1 MTGFSTEAT
10 ALQANGSL
18 TRQRRFRD
26 FESDDIALQA
36 ELQGNLKTGAIE
48 HELLLG
54 VESFRFHMG
63 SLMLRANPTTTAP
76 YAINIYNPVY
86 GQAQPTPTAN
96 TDTLEHQRNT
106 AFYLQDAIRLAP
118 DWRLVAGVRMDNYRQ
133 SLENRR
139 TRATASQ
146 EPSSTSPRVGLS
158 WLPTPQWTVYA
169 NAGRSFRPNVGS
181 DVATRAFEPETGRAL
196 ELGTK
201 WESADK
207 RMGATAALF
216 DIRKRNVLTADPL
229 NSGFSAAAG
238 EIRSRGLEFDLAG
251 QVTTHWRVNASMV
264 FNDVEITKDNTLE
277 VGGRLLNVPKVNGSV
292 LAVYEDMLGNGQ
304 RYGVGGGV
312 THVGQRL
319 GQARTQGEANAGT
332 PAFDLPAYTTAK
344 LVAYWRLSPTLR
356 LTLDVDNLFD
366 KTYYTSSYSRVWVTP
381 GTARTVTMGLQAK
394 F

>member
-1 MTGFSTEAT
+1 M
-10 ALQANGSL
+10 
-18 TRQRRFRD
+18 
-26 FESDDIALQA
+26 
-36 ELQGNLKTGAIE
+36 
-48 HELLLG
+48 
-54 VESFRFHMG
+54 
-63 SLMLRANPTTTAP
+63 
-76 YAINIYNPVY
+76 
-86 GQAQPTPTAN
+86 
-96 TDTLEHQRNT
+96 
-106 AFYLQDAIRLAP
+106 
-118 DWRLVAGVRMDNYRQ
+118 
-133 SLENRR
+133 
-139 TRATASQ
+139 
-146 EPSSTSPRVGLS
+146 
-158 WLPTPQWTVYA
+158 
-169 NAGRSFRPNVGS
+169 
-181 DVATRAFEPETGRAL
+181 
-196 ELGTK
+196 
-201 WESADK
+201 
-207 RMGATAALF
+207 
-216 DIRKRNVLTADPL
+216 
-229 NSGFSAAAG
+229 
-238 EIRSRGLEFDLAG
+238 
-251 QVTTHWRVNASMV
+251 TTHWRVNASMV